1 MRYNE
6 LLNEIAEMEDE
17 QEAAEIGS
25 EPETDPMD
33 ETPRI
38 MFLRAGA
45 VAKKRNK
52 GKRKGGNAPGPDKK
66 RIKKTAAEPL
76 VPLQTVF
83 SPPAKGKRPPTAISY
98 QPLRFL
104 PSYAREK
111 GAGSFH
117 S

>member
-1 MRYNE
+1 
-6 LLNEIAEMEDE
+6 MEDE
-17 QEAAEIGS
+17 QKAEIGS

-33 ETPRI
+33 ETPRV

-45 VAKKRNK
+45 EAKKRNK
-52 GKRKGGNAPGPDKK
+52 RKRKGGNAPGPDKK